1 MKAGDGRLAKKI
13 GDGRLAARAGEE
25 GWRGMLANRACGEEG
40 WRGMLVKRAG
50 EDGWQRLDGRLA
62 ARADEECWRRKA
74 GEEGWRGRLPSW
86 RNTDRRSRHSGSS
99 TTGAPAFPEPLFSL
113 HPPDPPRQAH
123 ETAFFLGVR
132 KGKVFFL
139 ALSFEPSGCVGS
151 APV

>member
-13 GDGRLAARAGEE
+13 VNGRLTARAGEEGSRAGKE

-74 GEEGWRGRLPSW
+74 GEEGWRCLHGATP
-86 RNTDRRSRHSGSS
+86 
-99 TTGAPAFPEPLFSL
+99 TGALGTRAAPPLGHQLFSEPLFSL
-113 HPPDPPRQAH
+113 PPPPPV
-123 ETAFFLGVR
+123 TDTKPLF
-132 KGKVFFL
+132 
-139 ALSFEPSGCVGS
+139 SSG
-151 APV
+151 